1 LKLELALTLSLVLPA
16 ALKFI
21 KGMRFALKFMN
32 GMRLRCYM
40 CMYCRTAEQS
50 LKFRAMTTKG

>member
-21 KGMRFALKFMN
+21 KGMRSALKFMN

-50 LKFRAMTTKG
+50 LKFRDN